1 MYVNLEI
8 IVNICHMCQEYQYEQ
23 KDESPIPHGIP
34 TTWTKSGTELFELK
48 FKSYLVVV
56 DYTTSFLIFFYF

>member
-1 MYVNLEI
+1 
-8 IVNICHMCQEYQYEQ
+8 MCQEYQYEQ